1 MAQEPTKKTTKEPQS
16 QHDDRINELETRI
29 TYLEETVDTLNTEL
43 TTLASEYRLA
53 KEALQLMYR
62 KVEQLQGNGAEITNP
77 ADEPPPP
84 HY

>member
-1 MAQEPTKKTTKEPQS
+1 MALESPKENPNKQE
-16 QHDDRINELETRI
+16 DRINELESRVA
-29 TYLEETVDTLNTEL
+29 YLEDTVDTLNTEL
-43 TTLASEYRLA
+43 TTLATEFRLA

-62 KVEQLQGNGAEITNP
+62 KVEQLQGNGAEIANP